1 MRFTE
6 TKVWRLQIARV
17 KIQVAKMDDMSL
29 YLNNITRTV
38 FLLFPTQPKPNL
50 NTTVYLMLQFTETK
64 DWNLQTVRIKIKVIH
79 QYSCFSSI
87 TSSKETDLKSIL
99 SQ

>member
-17 KIQVAKMDDMSL
+17 KIQVAKVDDMSL

-38 FLLFPTQPKPNL
+38 FLLFPT
-50 NTTVYLMLQFTETK
+50 
-64 DWNLQTVRIKIKVIH
+64 
-79 QYSCFSSI
+79 
-87 TSSKETDLKSIL
+87 
-99 SQ
+99 